1 MYMHVQIPNHTETYY
16 VQTINMQFLHSRNG
30 YSTNG
35 ARYDVRVST
44 VVYMKSSTKKVVS
57 NGVQASQY
65 NYIYTISMV
74 TV

>member
-1 MYMHVQIPNHTETYY
+1 MYMHVQIPNHTETYN
-16 VQTINMQFLHSRNG
+16 VQTINMRFLDSRNG

-35 ARYDVRVST
+35 ARYGVRVFT

-57 NGVQASQY
+57 NGVQASRY
-65 NYIYTISMV
+65 YYIYTFSMV

>member
-16 VQTINMQFLHSRNG
+16 VQTINMRFLHGRNG

-35 ARYDVRVST
+35 ARYGVRVFT
-44 VVYMKSSTKKVVS
+44 VVYMKSSTRKVVS
-57 NGVQASQY
+57 NGVQASRY
-65 NYIYTISMV
+65 YIFTISMV